1 MLIRAHALLHQT
13 KRQKDSDGRVI
24 AEIADYAVVR
34 HLVADLVAEGAE
46 ATVKPEIREVVK
58 AVTDLIAAGR
68 GEVMQS
74 ELRPAVRLDKSAVSR
89 RVAAAI
95 DAGVL
100 RNREDRKGRP
110 AAARSRRPLPDDFEV
125 LPDRSG
131 CAVARLLQG

>member
-58 AVTDLIAAGR
+58 AVTDLIARRARGGDAVGAAAGR
-68 GEVMQS
+68 AARQVSGVPSCCRCHRCRSATQS
-74 ELRPAVRLDKSAVSR
+74 
-89 RVAAAI
+89 
-95 DAGVL
+95 
-100 RNREDRKGRP
+100 EDRKAGR
-110 AAARSRRPLPDDFEV
+110 RRLVLGDPLPDDFESS
-125 LPDRSG
+125 PDRSG